1 MVNINQID
9 DWLDKA
15 QLIST
20 KTDGKTKYDFNRFA
34 FPLKFASKIY
44 RRDLT
49 LQEAEDTS
57 CDLQILT
64 NKRLQSIKSNK
75 KKRKI

>member
-1 MVNINQID
+1 MININQID

-15 QLIST
+15 QLICT
-20 KTDGKTKYDFNRFA
+20 KTDGKTKNDFNRLA

-44 RRDLT
+44 RHDLT
-49 LQEAEDTS
+49 LQEAEDAQY
-57 CDLQILT
+57 DLQILI

-75 KKRKI
+75 NKRKR